1 MLIVHSQ
8 TTPHRPEGGAPTKSV
23 KLPCWGGSPIKSMEF
38 PCGSGAL
45 AAMNAL
51 HTTTHRFISIRCTR

>member
-8 TTPHRPEGGAPTKSV
+8 TTSHRPEGGAPTKGV
-23 KLPCWGGSPIKSMEF
+23 PL

-51 HTTTHRFISIRCTR
+51 HTTTHRPISIRSTR